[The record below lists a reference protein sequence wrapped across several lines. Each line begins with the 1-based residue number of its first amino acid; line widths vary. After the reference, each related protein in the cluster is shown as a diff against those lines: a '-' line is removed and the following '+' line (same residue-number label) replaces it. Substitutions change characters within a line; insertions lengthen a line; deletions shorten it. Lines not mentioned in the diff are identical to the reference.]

1 MSTPCQN
8 HPAWNWN
15 VPAYFNIGVACTDA
29 HLGTPVADRIA
40 MIVEDDNLGTTQIT
54 YAQLA
59 ARTTKFAQLLRNH
72 GVAAGEWYRIVT
84 VGLIHG
90 GFLHLGFNM
99 YALLVLGNPLEQLFG
114 RVRFLSIFFFSL
126 IAGSLTSLW
135 LNPPYQLSVG
145 VSGALFGLF
154 AAFALV
160 AKRIGADV
168 KSILFIIGINFAM
181 AFFLPGID
189 WHAHVGGLLGGLI
202 ATTVVLRGK
211 R

>member
-1 MSTPCQN
+1 MKRN
-8 HPAWNWN
+8 A
-15 VPAYFNIGVACTDA
+15 
-29 HLGTPVADRIA
+29 
-40 MIVEDDNLGTTQIT
+40 TTGLIT
-54 YAQLA
+54 VICGFYLL
-59 ARTTKFAQLLRNH
+59 QLLFPSLEFDLGLIRGPVNGH